1 MRTLLSKNK
10 FWSLRGH
17 STVNDISGAPAFEVK
32 GTFSLWRK
40 KKIYDME
47 GNLLYI
53 VRNKMIRFFM
63 NSCYIY
69 DGNKTKIA
77 RLKQK
82 FHLLK
87 GEFVLLG
94 YKDEYAI
101 DGTLGLL
108 SERNMTITRNGE
120 VIGEAGRKFTSA
132 GDVLGATDSFYLTAY
147 HDEDAAFLVA
157 LIVAIDNIIDKNT
170 RD

>member
-1 MRTLLSKNK
+1 MRTLLIKNK
-10 FWSLRGH
+10 FWSLRGN
-17 STVNDISGAPAFEVK
+17 SVVNDISGAPAFEVK

-40 KKIYDME
+40 KKIYDTE

-120 VIGEAGRKFTSA
+120 VIGEAGRK
-132 GDVLGATDSFYLTAY
+132 GATDSFYLTAY

-157 LIVAIDNIIDKNT
+157 LIVAIDNIIDKNA